1 MDATFGNSWDGK
13 NYGWPNDWP
22 MFDGGSG
29 GEYPLGINNLLD
41 VVRKNYGPE
50 IKTRFQNARYW
61 RLGENS
67 YLAELYKLA
76 VGIPE
81 VLM

>member
-50 IKTRFQNARYW
+50 IKTRSRTRDTGGWGKTATLRSFTSW
-61 RLGENS
+61 RWESLRF
-67 YLAELYKLA
+67 
-76 VGIPE
+76 
-81 VLM
+81 